1 MAFGN
6 GPRAVTNCL
15 ILSLDASD
23 KSSYPGSGTSWYD
36 LSGYGNHCSLA
47 NSATYSPAKGGG
59 SIDLDGVDDLISVP
73 KTLNGFTYNIHY
85 DLNWTAEYWM
95 YTDPYDASPQTYK
108 FLYGSYNGC
117 NWNVYKGNAQGM
129 VIYSST
135 SASTIYL
142 TMGYGPNVSGC
153 PDVSATWTNGEAGA
167 ALWGLQN
174 RWAHLVV
181 TSDDGTT
188 LKLYIDGVQIGSNKT
203 VNFKNGQNRI
213 DNTLPATTNYSLGGL
228 VIGYHQVDFSVF
240 RMYNR
245 PLTLSE
251 VQQNYNVQKSRFGL

>member
-6 GPRAVTNCL
+6 GPRAVTNGL

-117 NWNVYKGNAQGM
+117 NWNTYKGNAQGM
-129 VIYSST
+129 IIYSST

-142 TMGYGPNVSGC
+142 TMGYGPNVGGC
-153 PDVSATWTNGEAGA
+153 PDVSATWNNGEAGA

-228 VIGYHQVDFSVF
+228 VIGYHQVDFSIF

-251 VQQNYNVQKSRFGL
+251 VQQNYRVQKSRFGL